1 MFEFEMVDDGH
12 VFVFVFDGN
21 SFTDETG
28 GGGHG

>member
-1 MFEFEMVDDGH
+1 MVEDGH

-28 GGGHG
+28 FLGLLWV